1 MNIAA
6 QIKIMRQLMKDYPW
20 LRKVFGSNLQGRHGA
35 GQALE
40 AQKLYGATP
49 GVGEGMMGRAYALPT
64 KATPQQPL
72 PLEEIGKNI
81 TTLGGVAE
89 QNPKL
94 GFMIPQ
100 IGIGQAGYTPQQVA
114 PLFKP
119 IANQRNIALPS
130 TFRELIQ
137 APRTPLGE
145 FLAKSPILSS
155 PGGPR
160 VLHTGGAKGAD
171 TIFQRAAEEAGHKVR
186 AYSFAGHARGN
197 KSRIELSSKHLEVAD
212 EHLHRANQ
220 TLRRKFPTSNSYV
233 NNLLR
238 RNLYQVKDSDQIIAV
253 APISK
258 GQVEGGTAWAT
269 QMGIDMGK
277 PVFVFDLNKNQWMT
291 WGGQSFIRSSKP
303 TLSANYAGVGS
314 RNITSPGAKAI
325 KDLFGKSDIKGI
337 NITTHSE
344 DRLGRVLTNPNWGL
358 NAKDKKR
365 FFDVETPYKA
375 GKSKAPTTSQRMKE
389 DQELMQ
395 SLIETKFR
403 QNPEIIKEINKRGG
417 LEFLQASWHIPSR
430 TGRVNPNSRWDG
442 GVGESAFIQ
451 TLIKAYKKVSSA

>member
-212 EHLHRANQ
+212 KHLHRANQ

-325 KDLFGKSDIKGI
+325 KDLFGKSGIKGAPAMKG
-337 NITTHSE
+337 TMYYRYGS
-344 DRLGRVLTNPNWGL
+344 LGRKGLKADTTFEAIKSGERTTTTRALGLGYERLKKGDQIEFWSGRGVGKGEKINVELTKDPWVGVIPDDPKFAQHWSNAEGWDPSYLANKGL
-358 NAKDKKR
+358 IGKKR
-365 FFDVETPYKA
+365 VIVRYK
-375 GKSKAPTTSQRMKE
+375 
-389 DQELMQ
+389 L
-395 SLIETKFR
+395 
-403 QNPEIIKEINKRGG
+403 
-417 LEFLQASWHIPSR
+417 
-430 TGRVNPNSRWDG
+430 
-442 GVGESAFIQ
+442 
-451 TLIKAYKKVSSA
+451 VSSA